1 MVFKENGS
9 ERLVLTIY
17 F

>member
-1 MVFKENGS
+1 MVFKEVS
-9 ERLVLTIY
+9 E